1 KIAPGNWQS
10 HMGLDRSV
18 FVNAASWGLVV
29 TGKLVTPGEQ
39 KGLTRAL
46 SRLVARSGGP
56 VIRAGVKMAMRML
69 GEQFVAGQTIREA
82 LGKAKAQEA
91 KGFSYSYDM
100 LGEAAT
106 TAQDAERY
114 MADYTAAIHA
124 IGKAAKGRGPYE
136 GPGISI
142 KLSALHPRYAR
153 AQYGRVMDQLLP
165 RLKELA
171 RLAKGYDIGLN
182 ID

>member
-29 TGKLVTPGEQ
+29 TGKLVTPVDE
-39 KGLTRAL
+39 KGLSRAL
-46 SRLVARSGGP
+46 SRLVARAGEP

-69 GEQFVAGQTIREA
+69 GGQFVAGHTIQEA
-82 LGKAKAQEA
+82 HGKAKAQEA
-91 KGFSYSYDM
+91 RGFSYSYDM

-106 TAQDAERY
+106 TAGDAERY

-124 IGKAAKGRGPYE
+124 IGKAAKGRGPYG

-153 AQYGRVMDQLLP
+153 GQYGRVMGELLP
-165 RLKELA
+165 RLKDL
-171 RLAKGYDIGLN
+171 
-182 ID
+182 